1 MHRDLKPE
9 NVVRTAAGVVKV
21 LDFGLARM
29 ESQTPL
35 HLTEDG
41 VAFGTVRPL
50 RLDARIGGGS
60 RATAGGDFGGGWS

>member
-1 MHRDLKPE
+1 M
-9 NVVRTAAGVVKV
+9 RTAAGVVKV

-41 VAFGTVRPL
+41 VAFGTPGYMAPEQIRGKDV
-50 RLDARIGGGS
+50 DF
-60 RATAGGDFGGGWS
+60 RADLFALGLLV